1 MALPFPPAE
10 EIPAMYARL
19 QKMTSTQKLQQLM
32 QYVGRNRIT
41 GNTWPSSRSVFM
53 KSVWTNNDIEGWH
66 LGLNHRASGKSQLP
80 LYLLIRLLHHEAR
93 RTSLQ
98 IRLVCEEKLRRIQKK
113 GSETIKPRSSTS
125 GMSSTLV
132 PVVQENY
139 WRRAPTSTTQYLHKT
154 AFLAATAPCFR
165 HFGRFQVAKNGS
177 FRSHLMCESHD
188 QRKRTLVI

>member
-80 LYLLIRLLHHEAR
+80 LYLLIRLLHHEA
-93 RTSLQ
+93 
-98 IRLVCEEKLRRIQKK
+98 
-113 GSETIKPRSSTS
+113 
-125 GMSSTLV
+125 
-132 PVVQENY
+132 
-139 WRRAPTSTTQYLHKT
+139 
-154 AFLAATAPCFR
+154 
-165 HFGRFQVAKNGS
+165 FGHP
-177 FRSHLMCESHD
+177 FRSGLCPRRSYGAFRKKVPRPPNQD
-188 QRKRTLVI
+188 LQPLGWVQLWYPLCKKTTKGVFLPQRPSTFIKRLF